1 MALIF
6 MEPIIYLCG
15 SVIYEALYAVIR
27 RKNHYCGAPR
37 YLLLSL
43 LMVISV

>member
-6 MEPIIYLCG
+6 MEPIIYGALC
-15 SVIYEALYAVIR
+15 AVIR
-27 RKNHYCGAPR
+27 RKSHYCGAPR

-43 LMVISV
+43 FMIVSV